1 MILMITF
8 MTIIIFINLRN
19 VGARVVVVVV
29 GLGVVATEPCGWLKH
44 RKLVKMTSSIAIS
57 PV

>member
-1 MILMITF
+1 MTMIIL
-8 MTIIIFINLRN
+8 INLRN